1 MKDAVAHRMIEQA
14 CELYP
19 QMADKIDF
27 IEIGTPVTNKHYI
40 GMSQCENF
48 EILLLDRDFT

>member
-27 IEIGTPVTNKHYI
+27 IEVGTPVTNKHYI
-40 GMSQCENF
+40 GKNSTATQILCEIKNWPF
-48 EILLLDRDFT
+48 